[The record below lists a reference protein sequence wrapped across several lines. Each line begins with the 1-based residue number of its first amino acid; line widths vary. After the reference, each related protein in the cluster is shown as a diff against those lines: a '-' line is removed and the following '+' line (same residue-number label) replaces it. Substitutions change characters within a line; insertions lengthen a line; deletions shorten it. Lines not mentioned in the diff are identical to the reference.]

1 MFKHVLIGTDGSD
14 LARKAVTTGLTLAKE
29 LNAQVTAVTVT
40 PPWDAVAAVAEL
52 SLPNPVADYDEI
64 VAASA
69 NRILWDVTQMAKKI
83 GIGCSTLHSKDKY
96 PAEGILETAKERGC
110 DLIVMASHGRR
121 GISRILLGSQTTEV
135 LTLSAIP
142 VLICR

>member
-1 MFKHVLIGTDGSD
+1 MFKHILIGTDGSD
-14 LARKAVTTGLTLAKE
+14 LARKAVTIGLTLAKE

-40 PPWDAVAAVAEL
+40 PPWDALQAVSERC
-52 SLPNPVADYDEI
+52 LPNPVADYDEI

-69 NRILWDVTQMAKKI
+69 NCILWDVTQTAKKI
-83 GIGCSTLHSKDKY
+83 GVFCATLHSKEKY

-142 VLICR
+142 VLVCR